1 MKKVLGLAIFLGI
14 LYAVEMAF
22 APGAR
27 SAGNHYS
34 LGERIGLY
42 GILSLGAGILIIVG
56 GLDLSLGSVV
66 GLCATLLAMMM
77 MEWGWNPLTAMMAVV
92 LVGAVIGLGNGLII
106 TKLHMQPF
114 IVTLCGLFLFR
125 GAARWISGERVQG
138 LRSEFPEL
146 KNWLAGDLFGLP
158 VVLLVL
164 LLLAAVATVFLHG
177 SVLGRYLF
185 AIGSNERAARY
196 SGIPTDRFKI
206 MAYMLCSALG
216 GFFSIF
222 FLMKYNSA
230 QPSGT
235 GEFFELYAIAGA
247 VLGGCSLRGGE
258 GTVCGI
264 LIGTCII
271 WLPPNMA
278 TFFGIQDSWTP
289 IFIGG
294 ALLLGA
300 ILDETLRTRSA
311 ARDGN

>member
-1 MKKVLGLAIFLGI
+1 
-14 LYAVEMAF
+14 
-22 APGAR
+22 
-27 SAGNHYS
+27 
-34 LGERIGLY
+34 
-42 GILSLGAGILIIVG
+42 
-56 GLDLSLGSVV
+56 
-66 GLCATLLAMMM
+66 
-77 MEWGWNPLTAMMAVV
+77 
-92 LVGAVIGLGNGLII
+92 
-106 TKLHMQPF
+106 
-114 IVTLCGLFLFR
+114 
-125 GAARWISGERVQG
+125 
-138 LRSEFPEL
+138 
-146 KNWLAGDLFGLP
+146 
-158 VVLLVL
+158 
-164 LLLAAVATVFLHG
+164 
-177 SVLGRYLF
+177 
-185 AIGSNERAARY
+185 
-196 SGIPTDRFKI
+196 